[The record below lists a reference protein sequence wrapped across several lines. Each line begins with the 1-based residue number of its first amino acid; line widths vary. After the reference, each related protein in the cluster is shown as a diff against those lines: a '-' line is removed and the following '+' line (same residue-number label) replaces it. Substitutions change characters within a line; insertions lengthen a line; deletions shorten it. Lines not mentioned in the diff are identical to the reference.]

1 MPQFSIFG
9 LEFKNVIA
17 MFEISAHKFFLL
29 QTVRPKMPYLNIFG
43 PDF

>member
-9 LEFKNVIA
+9 LEFKNAIA

-29 QTVRPKMPYLNIFG
+29 QTLRPKMSRL
-43 PDF
+43 DF